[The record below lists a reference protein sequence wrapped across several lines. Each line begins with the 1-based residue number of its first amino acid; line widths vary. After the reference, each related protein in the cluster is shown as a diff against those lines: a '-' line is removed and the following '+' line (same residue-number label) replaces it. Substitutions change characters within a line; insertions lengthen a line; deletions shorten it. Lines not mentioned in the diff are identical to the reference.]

1 VRTATLAAFGLALA
15 ICPVAVAAP
24 GKVAVGIAEGVS
36 ADVVA
41 SLAVS
46 ATGGTVD
53 DGLEEL
59 DALVVTVPDVEAAL
73 DPLAALPGVDYVE
86 PVVRSRALAFQ
97 PNDPLVFFQW
107 YLNAVRAFDFWET
120 RPDLG
125 LAVRVAVVDSG
136 IDAEHPEFQGRI
148 AGTHSFVKSKATVDS
163 IGHGT
168 TVAGEIAAALDN
180 AEGIAGVG
188 FPVELLVAKV
198 VSDSGTISVQA
209 EAEAIKWAVDNEAQV
224 INLSLGGFRDPSDP
238 TRDTYSALEQAAI
251 NYAYE
256 HGAVV
261 VAATGNSNPGPYRYA
276 SYPAALP
283 HVLGVSA
290 LNQAHKTP
298 AFSNRDAIFNDLA
311 APGVEIVSTFPTK
324 LTDPVCAWPGYN
336 ICAVTPNGGGTGT
349 SFSAPLATA
358 AAALLLAQRPSLTA
372 SQVMTLLEKSAADIG
387 TAGRDAL
394 TGNGLL
400 DVADALAAALTLAP
414 PADRF
419 EVNDDAG
426 SEAHTIYG
434 SKRHRVNATIDAYDD
449 PSDVYRVYLRAGR
462 NATFHLDGPQ
472 RRRPTLALWRPGT
485 KHVTPITA
493 IAVRTGAVLAFRGGV
508 DPRFTY
514 RVPRSGWYFVEV
526 KAPKAGG
533 GAYEL
538 TIIK

>member
-1 VRTATLAAFGLALA
+1 
-15 ICPVAVAAP
+15 
-24 GKVAVGIAEGVS
+24 
-36 ADVVA
+36 
-41 SLAVS
+41 
-46 ATGGTVD
+46 
-53 DGLEEL
+53 
-59 DALVVTVPDVEAAL
+59 
-73 DPLAALPGVDYVE
+73 
-86 PVVRSRALAFQ
+86 
-97 PNDPLVFFQW
+97 VFFQW

-125 LAVRVAVVDSG
+125 LSVRVAVIDSG
-136 IDAEHPEFQGRI
+136 IDAAHPEFQGRI
-148 AGTHSFVKSKATVDS
+148 TATRSFVKTKATVDS

-198 VSDSGTISVQA
+198 VTDTGTISVQA

-224 INLSLGGFRDPSDP
+224 INLSLGGFRDPTDP
-238 TRDTYSALEQAAI
+238 TRDTYSALEHAAI
-251 NYAYE
+251 EYAYE

-290 LNQAHKTP
+290 LNQAGQPP

-311 APGVEIVSTFPTK
+311 APGVDIVSTFPTA
-324 LTDPVCAWPGYN
+324 LTDPNCAWPGYN
-336 ICAVTPNGGGTGT
+336 ICAAPPNASGAGT
-349 SFSAPLATA
+349 SFSAPLASA

-372 SQVMTLLEKSAADIG
+372 SQIMALLEKSAVDIA
-387 TAGRDAL
+387 TAGRDAA
-394 TGNGLL
+394 TGNGRL

-426 SEAHTIYG
+426 SRAHTIYG
-434 SKRHRVNATIDAYDD
+434 ATRHRVKATIDAYDD
-449 PSDVYRVYLRAGR
+449 PSDVYRLYLRAGR
-462 NATFHLDGPQ
+462 TAVFHLDGPNG
-472 RRRPTLALWRPGT
+472 RKPTLVLWRPGT
-485 KHVTPITA
+485 KHVTPVTA
-493 IAVRTGAVLAFRGGV
+493 IAVRTGAVLAFKGGV

-533 GAYEL
+533 GAYDL
-538 TIIK
+538 TVTK